1 MLDTRSEETICKSLG
16 NILGTRKEALEV
28 FKEKTMPDYVCKH
41 YWEIDTGIF
50 YDYFNLTKD
59 EFVLNEVVFYHVTTR
74 LTEQRLGEFKIDNLE
89 EVLLA
94 DNPMTQLCKKHDI
107 LFKREDGIAVY
118 YKGNRKIFDKP
129 MEARLR
135 NRLDR
140 ANDSCVNGFFF
151 PEWMDN
157 SYTGLTGMP
166 EIFSDIM
173 VSLDR
178 RDIQQEYFEK
188 KTCYLATVETKIGD
202 MVFDGSNPNMTSQE
216 KTQKIM
222 QYLLCYMGYKKTAS
236 DFYVSNPMVR
246 LADSY
251 NVPAD
256 EIIEIKEI
264 HDWKEIFEH

>member
-28 FKEKTMPDYVCKH
+28 FWAKTMPDYVCKH

-188 KTCYLATVETKIGD
+188 
-202 MVFDGSNPNMTSQE
+202 
-216 KTQKIM
+216 
-222 QYLLCYMGYKKTAS
+222 
-236 DFYVSNPMVR
+236 
-246 LADSY
+246 
-251 NVPAD
+251 
-256 EIIEIKEI
+256 
-264 HDWKEIFEH
+264 

>member
-1 MLDTRSEETICKSLG
+1 
-16 NILGTRKEALEV
+16 
-28 FKEKTMPDYVCKH
+28 
-41 YWEIDTGIF
+41 
-50 YDYFNLTKD
+50 
-59 EFVLNEVVFYHVTTR
+59 
-74 LTEQRLGEFKIDNLE
+74 
-89 EVLLA
+89 
-94 DNPMTQLCKKHDI
+94 
-107 LFKREDGIAVY
+107 
-118 YKGNRKIFDKP
+118 
-129 MEARLR
+129 
-135 NRLDR
+135 LDR
-140 ANDSCVNGFFF
+140 VNDSCVNGFFF

-188 KTCYLATVETKIGD
+188 KTCYLATVETKIED
-202 MVFDGSNPNMTSQE
+202 VVFDGSNPNMTSQE

-251 NVPAD
+251 NVPTD

>member
-1 MLDTRSEETICKSLG
+1 M
-16 NILGTRKEALEV
+16 
-28 FKEKTMPDYVCKH
+28 
-41 YWEIDTGIF
+41 
-50 YDYFNLTKD
+50 
-59 EFVLNEVVFYHVTTR
+59 FYHVTTR

-89 EVLLA
+89 EVLLS

-118 YKGNRKIFDKP
+118 YKGSRKIFDKP

-140 ANDSCVNGFFF
+140 VNDSCVNGFFF

-188 KTCYLATVETKIGD
+188 KTCYLATVETKIED
-202 MVFDGSNPNMTSQE
+202 VVFDGSNPNMTSQE

-251 NVPAD
+251 NVPTD

>member
-1 MLDTRSEETICKSLG
+1 M
-16 NILGTRKEALEV
+16 
-28 FKEKTMPDYVCKH
+28 
-41 YWEIDTGIF
+41 
-50 YDYFNLTKD
+50 
-59 EFVLNEVVFYHVTTR
+59 
-74 LTEQRLGEFKIDNLE
+74 
-89 EVLLA
+89 
-94 DNPMTQLCKKHDI
+94 
-107 LFKREDGIAVY
+107 
-118 YKGNRKIFDKP
+118 
-129 MEARLR
+129 
-135 NRLDR
+135 
-140 ANDSCVNGFFF
+140 
-151 PEWMDN
+151 
-157 SYTGLTGMP
+157 TGMP

>member
-1 MLDTRSEETICKSLG
+1 M
-16 NILGTRKEALEV
+16 
-28 FKEKTMPDYVCKH
+28 
-41 YWEIDTGIF
+41 
-50 YDYFNLTKD
+50 
-59 EFVLNEVVFYHVTTR
+59 
-74 LTEQRLGEFKIDNLE
+74 
-89 EVLLA
+89 
-94 DNPMTQLCKKHDI
+94 
-107 LFKREDGIAVY
+107 
-118 YKGNRKIFDKP
+118 
-129 MEARLR
+129 
-135 NRLDR
+135 
-140 ANDSCVNGFFF
+140 
-151 PEWMDN
+151 
-157 SYTGLTGMP
+157 
-166 EIFSDIM
+166 
-173 VSLDR
+173 SLDR